1 MSSIRQP
8 IIKTFIAGEDLSSYQ
23 YCFVKFSGAQGNGAL
38 VVKAGANEKSC
49 GILQNAPASGEP
61 AEVAI
66 PGGGGLVKLG
76 EASMS
81 AGDLLTPTSSSTGEQ
96 CDAADEWCG
105 AMLEEDG
112 TSNDVKACFVT
123 AFYSSKSDA

>member
-1 MSSIRQP
+1 MSMREP
-8 IIKTFIAGEDLSSYQ
+8 IIKTFVAGENLASYQ
-23 YCFVKFSGAQGNGAL
+23 YCFVKFSGAQGSGAL

-49 GILQNAPASGEP
+49 GILQNAPASGEA
-61 AEVAI
+61 AEVAL
-66 PGGGGLVKLG
+66 PGGGALLKLG

-81 AGDLLTPTSSSTGEQ
+81 AGDLITPTSGSTGEQ

-105 AMLEEDG
+105 AILQEDG
-112 TSNDVKACFVT
+112 TTGDYKEVLVT

>member
-1 MSSIRQP
+1 MSMREP
-8 IIKTFIAGEDLSSYQ
+8 TIKTFVAGEDLSSYQ
-23 YCFVKFSGAQGNGAL
+23 YCFVKYSGAQGPNAA

-66 PGGGGLVKLG
+66 MGGGAMCKLG

-81 AGDLLTPTSSSTGEQ
+81 AGDLLTPTSASTAEQ
-96 CDAADEWCG
+96 VDADAEWCG
-105 AMLEEDG
+105 AILEEDG
-112 TSNDVKACFVT
+112 TTGDVKAVYVT
-123 AFYSSKSDA
+123 GFHNGKSDA